1 MNIVITEK
9 LRSYMEMQNSKDIVL
24 EISTCNTWAGVSM
37 DVVARLAAEN
47 EKINE
52 EHFHKVETPSANVYI
67 LKTGIGVEDTLTL
80 SFSNFMWIP
89 RITVSGAYI
98 R

>member
-1 MNIVITEK
+1 
-9 LRSYMEMQNSKDIVL
+9 
-24 EISTCNTWAGVSM
+24 M

>member
-1 MNIVITEK
+1 
-9 LRSYMEMQNSKDIVL
+9 
-24 EISTCNTWAGVSM
+24 M
-37 DVVARLAAEN
+37 DVVARLAAED
-47 EKINE
+47 EKVDEKGFQKIE
-52 EHFHKVETPSANVYI
+52 VDSANVYI